1 MSKIISIHS
10 FRGGTGKSNTTANVA
25 TLLAAEGRR
34 IGVVDTDIQS
44 PGIHVL
50 FGVDQATLSHSLNDY
65 LWGTCTIE
73 QAAHDVTPGLN
84 ANLEGRVFLIPSSIK
99 PTDIARVMHDGYD
112 VGLLNEGFRD
122 LIGDLALDA
131 LLIDTHPGLNEETL
145 LSIAMSNAL
154 AIIMRPDQQDYEG
167 TSVTVAVARKLKVPR
182 MMLVV
187 NKTPAV
193 FDFVE
198 VGEHVEKTYGCEVAA
213 VLPHADEVMVLSSAG
228 IFALR
233 YPDHPVTG
241 LYRQVATRLM
251 S

>member
-1 MSKIISIHS
+1 MSRIIAIHS

-25 TLLAAEGRR
+25 TLLAAGGRR

-50 FGVDQATLSHSLNDY
+50 FGVDQATLRNSLNDY
-65 LWGTCTIE
+65 LWGRCQIE
-73 QAAHDVTPGLN
+73 QAAHDVTPS

-99 PTDIARVMHDGYD
+99 PIDIARVMHDGYD

-122 LIGDLALDA
+122 LIKGLSLDA

-167 TSVTVAVARKLKVPR
+167 TSVTVSVARKLRVPQ
-182 MMLVV
+182 MVLVV
-187 NKTPAV
+187 NKTPQV
-193 FDFVE
+193 FDFGEVE
-198 VGEHVEKTYGCEVAA
+198 DHVEEIYGCEVAA
-213 VLPHADEVMVLSSAG
+213 VLPHADEMMVLSSAG
-228 IFALR
+228 IFVLH
-233 YPDHPVTG
+233 YPDHPVTE

-251 S
+251 A

>member
-1 MSKIISIHS
+1 MSRIIAIHS

-25 TLLAAEGRR
+25 TLLAAGGRR

-50 FGVDQATLSHSLNDY
+50 FGVDQATLGHSLNDY
-65 LWGTCTIE
+65 LWGRCQIE
-73 QAAHDVTPGLN
+73 QAAHDVTPS
-84 ANLEGRVFLIPSSIK
+84 ADLEGRVFLIPSSIK

-122 LIGDLALDA
+122 LIKGLSLDA

-167 TSVTVAVARKLKVPR
+167 TSVTVSVARKLRVPQ
-182 MMLVV
+182 MVLVV
-187 NKTPAV
+187 NKTPQV
-193 FDFVE
+193 FDFGEVE
-198 VGEHVEKTYGCEVAA
+198 DHVEEIYGCEVAA
-213 VLPHADEVMVLSSAG
+213 VLPHADEMMVLSSAG
-228 IFALR
+228 IFALH
-233 YPDHPVTG
+233 YPDHEVTG

-251 S
+251 A